1 MSTELNKLAS
11 ALASAGVEHSYVKS
25 APAVSDM
32 SALSQALASAGL
44 KHMVVGANPVIA
56 SGAGKRISISYE
68 TWDEES
74 EDAGETDEK
83 GWENEEGIEFTDDA
97 DETAVEQAI
106 DFLKKEGATN
116 FSASSFEPRGWYST
130 GSESDD
136 RDIQTG
142 ELTIYSYHLNGEW
155 TDEEKEAIYNG
166 VTGKADHS
174 SDVAPGGLDLD
185 ATASTEVVAFGYTTL
200 NDAVLTKI
208 DAGRPFKIN
217 AKPANRNKGSVH
229 GSPELEGHGWAEGA
243 AAEAIEKLKE
253 AGADYWIYSYNTP
266 IFARLGSQ
274 WYEIPGRYTKT
285 TTMHQ
290 GGIRRQ
296 LNAVEFGAERLP
308 GAGIRRPVAPG
319 GLDLDAEA
327 STNLGAL
334 SHALASAGVQHTVV
348 TAFEPAAPISVVISS
363 NGIEKKLT
371 ITPTRYAADYNVNQ
385 LVSTIQSWSNKY
397 LGPTEATAST
407 EVVAFF
413 GNKEEPVFITV
424 KSPEKSVTFKYVKS
438 PHDPSPTTIRTF
450 FQALSTVGTFY
461 KGTQLVEV
469 PAPTDDDKS
478 FFITIKNGAKAVT
491 YKYVQSPY
499 DPEPKTIKTF
509 AQALEKVG
517 SRYKGSKFAEVPSAE
532 ATASTEVIAFGTSNL
547 PQAFLDKIAQRKDF
561 KVRNGSVSGHA
572 NYWGPGRADGKAL
585 TTIKK
590 LQALEADYWL
600 YSYATPI
607 GALVGD
613 QWYIIPGQYSP
624 TTTRHQHILW
634 QLGAKS
640 LDDTALPADVRRP
653 VAPGGLDLD

>member
-174 SDVAPGGLDLD
+174 SEAAPGGLDLD

-200 NDAVLTKI
+200 NDAVLAKI

-217 AKPANRNKGSVH
+217 AKPANHNKGSVH

-243 AAEAIEKLKE
+243 ASEAIEKLKE
-253 AGADYWIYSYNTP
+253 AGADYWIYSYDTP

-290 GGIRRQ
+290 GGIKRQ
-296 LNAVEFGAERLP
+296 LNAVEFDSTNLP

-407 EVVAFF
+407 EV
-413 GNKEEPVFITV
+413 
-424 KSPEKSVTFKYVKS
+424 
-438 PHDPSPTTIRTF
+438 
-450 FQALSTVGTFY
+450 
-461 KGTQLVEV
+461 
-469 PAPTDDDKS
+469 
-478 FFITIKNGAKAVT
+478 
-491 YKYVQSPY
+491 
-499 DPEPKTIKTF
+499 
-509 AQALEKVG
+509 
-517 SRYKGSKFAEVPSAE
+517 
-532 ATASTEVIAFGTSNL
+532 IAFGTSNL
-547 PQAFLDKIAQRKDF
+547 PQAFLDKIAQHKDF

-572 NYWGPGRADGKAL
+572 NYWGPGRADGEAL
-585 TTIKK
+585 TAIKK
-590 LQALEADYWL
+590 LQALDADYWL

-613 QWYIIPGQYSP
+613 QWYIIPGKYSP
-624 TTTRHQHILW
+624 TTTRHQQILW

-640 LDDTALPADVRRP
+640 LGDTALPADVRRP